1 MDSRPGTSKQSVTYF
16 DKDFEQLTLQWY
28 EEANSDLSGN
38 DEDDQCEESE
48 HDSASTIS
56 LSDEESS
63 EGGVEDLEGV
73 ESNNYFY
80 GKNRFK
86 WAKKAPSR
94 FVRTPQHN
102 IIVQLPGLRGEAR
115 AEDSA
120 TPEKVWSL
128 LFDEEVIE
136 ELVICTNRKMRTMS
150 GQYNDE
156 TRTEMKIYSAVFKS
170 NHEDVRLLFAT
181 DGTGR
186 DIFRAVMSRERFT
199 VLLAS
204 LRFDNPDDRNE
215 RQKTEPTAAI
225 SNVFQK
231 FFKNSQK
238 VYSLGANVCVDEMLI
253 GFRGRCKFK
262 MFMPQ
267 KPAKYGIKLMLLT
280 DARTAYA
287 YNGYIYSGKNSD
299 GVELTQSESKFA
311 KPTQAVLRLSKPIH
325 GTNRNIT
332 ADNWFSSIELVN
344 TLKER
349 KLTFVGT
356 LKKNKREIPREF
368 LPSRSKPQGSTMYGF
383 TKECTILSYVTKKN
397 KAVLLVS
404 SMHHGES
411 NGPSGKPVIIE
422 YYNNTKGGVDALDEK
437 CAVYSCGRRTQR
449 WSMAVFYRILDMSTV
464 NAYVLYGSYKNN
476 PPLSRSDFMKNLAR
490 SLVDENMRRRA
501 NNYRNPCELRTLIG
515 RILKI
520 DIVRPNEE
528 AGLLEKRKY
537 CYLCPSKLH
546 RKTKYVC
553 TECRKPICLE
563 CSKKLCKT
571 CVEKKD

>member
-1 MDSRPGTSKQSVTYF
+1 MDQESSIRLIELYQTYRFLWDAKDKHHHNKTRREDACKEISEKIQYPVPVLKAKMKTLMGSYRSEKSRENKSRVTGSGSQDVYYSKWFAYKYF
-16 DKDFEQLTLQWY
+16 NFLADKDNPRETVNTDTA
-28 EEANSDLSGN
+28 ENE
-38 DEDDQCEESE
+38 
-48 HDSASTIS
+48 
-56 LSDEESS
+56 
-63 EGGVEDLEGV
+63 
-73 ESNNYFY
+73 
-80 GKNRFK
+80 
-86 WAKKAPSR
+86 
-94 FVRTPQHN
+94 
-102 IIVQLPGLRGEAR
+102 LPGLRGEAR

-156 TRTEMKIYSAVFKS
+156 TRTEMKDVDAIEMKAFLGLLIYSAVFKS

-437 CAVYSCGRRTQR
+437 CAVYKL
-449 WSMAVFYRILDMSTV
+449 WSPNSKME
-464 NAYVLYGSYKNN
+464 YGGF
-476 PPLSRSDFMKNLAR
+476 L
-490 SLVDENMRRRA
+490 
-501 NNYRNPCELRTLIG
+501 
-515 RILKI
+515 
-520 DIVRPNEE
+520 
-528 AGLLEKRKY
+528 
-537 CYLCPSKLH
+537 
-546 RKTKYVC
+546 
-553 TECRKPICLE
+553 
-563 CSKKLCKT
+563 
-571 CVEKKD
+571 